1 MYAVRGEYQY
11 QHLVSRTP
19 SEPVGPGSHRQ
30 HTAIPPTVR
39 SVLSVMPGRKPEV
52 KLIYLWKVYFH
63 SSMMEEIA
71 IKLTLFSPLGSEL
84 FINLLAAS
92 DR

>member
-19 SEPVGPGSHRQ
+19 SDPVGPGSHWQ

-39 SVLSVMPGRKPEV
+39 SVLSVMAGRKPEV
-52 KLIYLWKVYFH
+52 KLIFVE
-63 SSMMEEIA
+63 SI
-71 IKLTLFSPLGSEL
+71 FSQPDDGGDCYQINVVFPLHSEL